1 MVQTTKLAAA
11 DSKRPPPHLTSLLR
25 PLDGLIG
32 CCLGSTTTNG
42 RQEMSRGLAPL
53 AQQLSVP
60 LHATSDLEEVS
71 ACNSSMLVPLGLE
84 RGSHARL
91 PRGVGT

>member
-1 MVQTTKLAAA
+1 
-11 DSKRPPPHLTSLLR
+11 
-25 PLDGLIG
+25 
-32 CCLGSTTTNG
+32 
-42 RQEMSRGLAPL
+42 MSRELAPL